1 MTLSHDVREIPRLF
15 GDAVE
20 QLGKLVR
27 NEAQLAQAELSQKV
41 TQAGIGAAYI
51 AGAAMLAVPVLVLA
65 LIALALWLG
74 QMGVNPALA
83 HLVAAAVGLAVSVTL
98 ALVGKSYFT
107 PANLTPKVTLRQ
119 VEKDVAAVKEMA
131 R

>member
-1 MTLSHDVREIPRLF
+1 MALTEDVREIPRLF

-27 NEAQLAQAELSQKV
+27 NEAQLAQAELTQKV
-41 TQAGIGAAYI
+41 VQAGTGAAYF
-51 AGAAMLAVPVLVLA
+51 AGAAMLAMPVLVL
-65 LIALALWLG
+65 LLMALALWLTQLG
-74 QMGVNPALA
+74 LNAALA
-83 HLVAAAVGLAVSVTL
+83 HLVAAVAGLVASVVL

-107 PANLTPKVTLRQ
+107 PENLTPSVTLRQ
-119 VEKDVAAVKEMA
+119 VEKDVTAAKEMA

>member
-1 MTLSHDVREIPRLF
+1 MALQEDVREIPRLF

-41 TQAGIGAAYI
+41 VQAGTGAAYI
-51 AGAAMLAVPVLVLA
+51 AGAAMLAVPVLVLL
-65 LIALALWLG
+65 LIALALWLTQLG
-74 QMGVNPALA
+74 INPALA
-83 HLVAAAVGLAVSVTL
+83 HLIAAVVGLAASVAL
-98 ALVGKSYFT
+98 AMVGKSYFT
-107 PANLTPKVTLRQ
+107 PENLTPRVTLRQ
-119 VEKDVAAVKEMA
+119 VEKDVTAAKEMT

>member
-1 MTLSHDVREIPRLF
+1 MSLSNDVRDIPRLF

-41 TQAGIGAAYI
+41 AQAGIGAAYI
-51 AGAAMLAVPVLVLA
+51 AGAAMLAVPVLVLL

-74 QMGVNPALA
+74 QMGINPALA
-83 HLVAAAVGLAVSVTL
+83 HLIAAAVGLAVSAIL
-98 ALVGKSYFT
+98 AVVGKSYLT
-107 PANLTPKVTLRQ
+107 PANLTPKVTMRQ
-119 VEKDVAAVKEMA
+119 VEKDVAAIQQMG

>member
-1 MTLSHDVREIPRLF
+1 MTLSNDVREIPRLF

-74 QMGVNPALA
+74 QHGVNPALA
-83 HLVAAAVGLAVSVTL
+83 HLIAAVVGLVVSVIL
-98 ALVGKSYFT
+98 AMVGKSYLT
-107 PANLTPKVTLRQ
+107 PDNLMPKVTMRQ
-119 VEKDVAAVKEMA
+119 VEKDAATVKEMA

>member
-1 MTLSHDVREIPRLF
+1 MTLSNDVREIPRLF
-15 GDAVE
+15 GEAVE

-51 AGAAMLAVPVLVLA
+51 AGAAMLAVPVLVLL

-74 QMGVNPALA
+74 QHGVNPALA
-83 HLVAAAVGLAVSVTL
+83 HLIAAVAGLVVSVVL
-98 ALVGKSYFT
+98 AMVGKSYLR
-107 PANLTPKVTLRQ
+107 PANLTPRVTIRQ
-119 VEKDVAAVKEMA
+119 VEKDAATAKEMA

>member
-1 MTLSHDVREIPRLF
+1 MTLSNDVRDIPRLF

-51 AGAAMLAVPVLVLA
+51 AGAALLAVPVLVLA

-74 QMGVNPALA
+74 QHGVNPALA
-83 HLVAAAVGLAVSVTL
+83 HLISAVVGLAISVVL
-98 ALVGKSYFT
+98 AMVGKSYFT
-107 PANLTPKVTLRQ
+107 TENLKPKVTLRQ
-119 VEKDVAAVKEMA
+119 VEKDVTAIQEMG

>member
-1 MTLSHDVREIPRLF
+1 MTLSNDVRDIPRLF

-41 TQAGIGAAYI
+41 TQASIGAAYI
-51 AGAAMLAVPVLVLA
+51 AGAAMLAVPVLVLT

-74 QMGVNPALA
+74 QHGINPALA
-83 HLVAAAVGLAVSVTL
+83 HLIAGAIGLAVSVIL
-98 ALVGKSYFT
+98 AMVGKSYLT
-107 PANLTPKVTLRQ
+107 PANLTPKVTMRQ
-119 VEKDVAAVKEMA
+119 VEKDVATVQEMG

>member
-1 MTLSHDVREIPRLF
+1 MALAEDVREIPRLM

-41 TQAGIGAAYI
+41 VQAGLGAAYI
-51 AGAAMLAVPVLVLA
+51 AGAAMLAVPVLVLL
-65 LIALALWLG
+65 LIALALWMTQL
-74 QMGVNPALA
+74 GVNAALA
-83 HLVAAAVGLAVSVTL
+83 HLIAAGVGLVASVVL

-107 PANLTPKVTLRQ
+107 PENLTPRVTLRQ
-119 VEKDVAAVKEMA
+119 VEKDVAAAKEMT

>member
-1 MTLSHDVREIPRLF
+1 MTLSNDVREIPRLF

-74 QMGVNPALA
+74 QMGLNPALA
-83 HLVAAAVGLAVSVTL
+83 HLVAAAVGLAVSVIL

>member
-1 MTLSHDVREIPRLF
+1 MALTEDVREIPRLF

-41 TQAGIGAAYI
+41 VQAGTGAAYI
-51 AGAAMLAVPVLVLA
+51 AGAAMLAVPVLVL
-65 LIALALWLG
+65 LLMALALWLTQLG
-74 QMGVNPALA
+74 INTALA
-83 HLVAAAVGLAVSVTL
+83 HLIAAAVGLVASVVL
-98 ALVGKSYFT
+98 AMVGKSYLT
-107 PANLTPKVTLRQ
+107 PENLTPRVTLRQ
-119 VEKDVAAVKEMA
+119 VEKDVTAAKEMT

>member
-1 MTLSHDVREIPRLF
+1 MTLSNDVREIPRLF

-41 TQAGIGAAYI
+41 TQAGTGAAYI
-51 AGAAMLAVPVLVLA
+51 AGAAMLAVPGLVLA

-83 HLVAAAVGLAVSVTL
+83 HLVAAAVGLGVSVTL

-107 PANLTPKVTLRQ
+107 PANLTPKVTFRQ

>member
-1 MTLSHDVREIPRLF
+1 MSLSNDARDIPRLF

-51 AGAAMLAVPVLVLA
+51 AGAAMLAVPVLVLT

-74 QMGVNPALA
+74 QMGINPALA
-83 HLVAAAVGLAVSVTL
+83 HLIAAAVGLAVSVIL
-98 ALVGKSYFT
+98 AMVGKSYLN
-107 PANLTPKVTLRQ
+107 PANLKPKVMMRQ
-119 VEKDVAAVKEMA
+119 VEKDVAAVREMG

>member
-1 MTLSHDVREIPRLF
+1 MTLSNDVREIPRLF

-41 TQAGIGAAYI
+41 TQAGTGAAYI
-51 AGAAMLAVPVLVLA
+51 AGAAMLAVPGLVLA

-83 HLVAAAVGLAVSVTL
+83 HRVAAAVGLGVSVTL

>member
-1 MTLSHDVREIPRLF
+1 MALAEDVREIPRLV

-41 TQAGIGAAYI
+41 AQAGVGAAYI
-51 AGAAMLAVPVLVLA
+51 AGAAMLAVPVLVLL
-65 LIALALWLG
+65 LIALALWLTQTG
-74 QMGVNPALA
+74 INAALA
-83 HLVAAAVGLAVSVTL
+83 HLIAAGVGVVASVVLAMI
-98 ALVGKSYFT
+98 GKSYFT
-107 PANLTPKVTLRQ
+107 PENLTPRVTLRQ
-119 VEKDVAAVKEMA
+119 VEKDVAAAKEMT

>member
-1 MTLSHDVREIPRLF
+1 MSLSNDARDIPHLF

-27 NEAQLAQAELSQKV
+27 NEAMLAQAELTEKV

-51 AGAAMLAVPVLVLA
+51 AGAAMLAVPVLVLT

-83 HLVAAAVGLAVSVTL
+83 HLIAAAVGLAVSVVL
-98 ALVGKSYFT
+98 GMVGKSYLT
-107 PANLTPKVTLRQ
+107 PANLTPKVTMHQ
-119 VEKDVAAVKEMA
+119 VEKDVAAVREMG

>member
-20 QLGKLVR
+20 QLAKLVR

-41 TQAGIGAAYI
+41 TLAGIGAAYI

-74 QMGVNPALA
+74 QMGLNPALA

-98 ALVGKSYFT
+98 AVVGKSYFT

>member
-1 MTLSHDVREIPRLF
+1 MTLSNDVREIPRLF

-27 NEAQLAQAELSQKV
+27 NEAQLAQAELTQKV

-74 QMGVNPALA
+74 QMGINPAVA
-83 HLVAAAVGLAVSVTL
+83 HLIAAAVGLAVSVTL

-107 PANLTPKVTLRQ
+107 PANLTPKVSLRQ

>member
-1 MTLSHDVREIPRLF
+1 MTLSNDVREIPRLF

-27 NEAQLAQAELSQKV
+27 NEAQLAQAELTQKV

-51 AGAAMLAVPVLVLA
+51 AGSAMLAVPVLVLA

-74 QMGVNPALA
+74 QMGINPAVA
-83 HLVAAAVGLAVSVTL
+83 HLIAAAVGLAVSVTL

>member
-1 MTLSHDVREIPRLF
+1 MTLSNDVREIPRLF

-27 NEAQLAQAELSQKV
+27 NEAQLAQAELTQKV

-74 QMGVNPALA
+74 QMGINPAVA
-83 HLVAAAVGLAVSVTL
+83 HLIAAAVGLAVSVTL

-107 PANLTPKVTLRQ
+107 PANLRPKVTLRQ

>member
-1 MTLSHDVREIPRLF
+1 MALAEDVREIPRLV

-41 TQAGIGAAYI
+41 AQAGVGAAYI
-51 AGAAMLAVPVLVLA
+51 AGAAMLAVPVLVLL
-65 LIALALWLG
+65 LIALALWLT
-74 QMGVNPALA
+74 QMDINAALA
-83 HLVAAAVGLAVSVTL
+83 HLIAAGVGVVASVVLAMI
-98 ALVGKSYFT
+98 GKSYFT
-107 PANLTPKVTLRQ
+107 PENLTPRVTLRQ
-119 VEKDVAAVKEMA
+119 VEKDVAAAKEMT

>member
-1 MTLSHDVREIPRLF
+1 MALTEDLREIPRLF

-41 TQAGIGAAYI
+41 VQAGTGAAYV
-51 AGAAMLAVPVLVLA
+51 AGAAMLAVPVLVL
-65 LIALALWLG
+65 LLMALALWLTQFG
-74 QMGVNPALA
+74 INAALA
-83 HLVAAAVGLAVSVTL
+83 HLIAAVVGLVASAVL
-98 ALVGKSYFT
+98 AMVGKSYLT
-107 PANLTPKVTLRQ
+107 PENLTPRVTLRQ
-119 VEKDVAAVKEMA
+119 VEKDVTAAKEMT

>member
-1 MTLSHDVREIPRLF
+1 MALTEDVREIPRLF

-41 TQAGIGAAYI
+41 VQAGTGAAYI
-51 AGAAMLAVPVLVLA
+51 AGAAMLAVPVLVL
-65 LIALALWLG
+65 LLMALALWLTQLG
-74 QMGVNPALA
+74 INPALA
-83 HLVAAAVGLAVSVTL
+83 HLIAAVVGLVASVAL
-98 ALVGKSYFT
+98 AMVGKSYFT
-107 PANLTPKVTLRQ
+107 PENLTPRVTLRQ
-119 VEKDVAAVKEMA
+119 VEKDVTAAKEMT

>member
-1 MTLSHDVREIPRLF
+1 MTLSNDVREIPRLF

-51 AGAAMLAVPVLVLA
+51 AGAAMLSVPVLVLA

-74 QMGVNPALA
+74 QMGVNPAVA

>member
-1 MTLSHDVREIPRLF
+1 MTLSNDVREIPRLF

-27 NEAQLAQAELSQKV
+27 NEAQLAQAELTQKV

-74 QMGVNPALA
+74 QMGINPAVA
-83 HLVAAAVGLAVSVTL
+83 HLIAAAVGLAVSVTL

-119 VEKDVAAVKEMA
+119 VEKDVAAVREMA

>member
-1 MTLSHDVREIPRLF
+1 MTLSNDVREIPRLF

-27 NEAQLAQAELSQKV
+27 NEAQLAQAELTQKV

-74 QMGVNPALA
+74 QMGINPAVA
-83 HLVAAAVGLAVSVTL
+83 HLIAAAVGLAVSVTL